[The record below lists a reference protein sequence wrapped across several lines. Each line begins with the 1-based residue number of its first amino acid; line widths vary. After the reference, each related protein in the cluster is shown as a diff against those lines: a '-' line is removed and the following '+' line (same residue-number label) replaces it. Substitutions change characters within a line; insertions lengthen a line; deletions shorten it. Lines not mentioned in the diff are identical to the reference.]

1 MQMYRR
7 VRMAEKKNITLRVP
21 KDTYREFE
29 EYRKDRGE
37 ISKADAGRRLLE
49 AGLGTTKG
57 SEEEEEV
64 DRSPIELV
72 AWAVLAIALAAYM
85 AKAVFPIMAL
95 VAALAATAAAGLFT
109 TQFVREIHRRGES
122 LLSIIGGK

>member
-1 MQMYRR
+1 MG
-7 VRMAEKKNITLRVP
+7 EKKHITLRVP
-21 KDTYREFE
+21 QDTYREFE
-29 EYRKDRGE
+29 EYREDRGE

-85 AKAVFPIMAL
+85 AKTVFPAMAL

-109 TQFVREIHRRGES
+109 TQFVREIHQRGES
-122 LLSIIGGK
+122 LLSIFGGK